1 MADKKVIL
9 LTGEIQSGKTT
20 SLLNWIQKRTDTAG
34 ILTPV
39 ENGRRNF
46 LSFPG
51 TIRFEME
58 AAEAETGILQ
68 VGRFRFSAIN
78 FERAINILKEQLQ
91 QPQWKYVLIDEIG
104 PLELKSK
111 SGFWPVISQILQGK
125 HNSIPV
131 LVVRK
136 QCCDEL
142 TALFKQ
148 NDFAIAITGIE
159 DFENILK

>member
-20 SLLNWIQKRTDTAG
+20 ALLNWIKRGTETAG

-39 ENGRRNF
+39 ENGKRCF

-51 TIRFEME
+51 IIRFEME
-58 AAEAETGILQ
+58 AAEDETDTLT
-68 VGRFRFSAIN
+68 VGRFRFSATN

-91 QPQWKYVLIDEIG
+91 QPQWKYMLIDEIG

-111 SGFWPVISQILQGK
+111 SGFWPVITKILQGK

-148 NDFAIAITGIE
+148 NDFAVATTGIE